1 MTIDLKFE
9 NDYLPVLHNLQLSD
23 DGMIQF
29 CKHSLDKFSRYVEN
43 TGTDL
48 LACGA
53 QDLQGAIDVIN
64 SDTDIKVFI
73 ANNRTGNPHIQR
85 EDFQTAPDLM
95 VVGKTIKL
103 ETFQAL
109 KQ

>member
-9 NDYLPVLHNLQLSD
+9 NEYLPVLHNIQLSD

-29 CKHSLDKFSRYVEN
+29 CKHSLDKFSHYVEH
-43 TGTDL
+43 TGSDI

-53 QDLQGAIDVIN
+53 QDLQGAIDII
-64 SDTDIKVFI
+64 SSETDIKVFI

-85 EDFQTAPDLM
+85 EDFQAAPDLQ
-95 VVGKTIKL
+95 VLGKYIKL
-103 ETFQAL
+103 DHFQAL
-109 KQ
+109 K